1 MRWGFHAVSLPILWG
16 LGAWMLRQVLHP
28 IPLEVTDIDY
38 VDLLGTKMPPVVV
51 ADWDGDLRTLS
62 LAERHL
68 LLFVD
73 PTCPLCETIYPAA
86 KAIHDQLP
94 TVLIFPETVEQVEEY
109 IAAQG
114 LKSIVAV
121 RDASSLNDQL
131 SLTGIPTALY
141 IEANR
146 IADIGTGDQFA
157 LSVIEGALDKERRK
171 PRYPFTQ

>member
-28 IPLEVTDIDY
+28 MPLEVTDIDY
-38 VDLLGTKMPPVVV
+38 VDLLGTEMPPVVV
-51 ADWDGDLRTLS
+51 SDLDGEQRTLP

-73 PTCPLCETIYPAA
+73 PACSLCETIYPAA
-86 KAIHDQLP
+86 KAAHEQLP
-94 TVLIFPETVEQVEEY
+94 TILIFPEEVEQVDEY

-114 LKSIVAV
+114 LESISAV
-121 RDASSLNDQL
+121 RDAALLNEQL

-141 IEANR
+141 IEANQ
-146 IADIGTGDQFA
+146 IVDIGTGDQFA
-157 LSVIEGALDKERRK
+157 LSVIEGALDNERRK